1 MKICII
7 GTGYVGLVTGTC
19 LAELGFEITC
29 VDLDHEKIERLKRGE
44 IPIYEPGLE
53 DLVKKGIKSGRLK
66 FSTDI
71 RPAVSAAEIV
81 FIAVGT
87 PPSEKDSQA
96 DLSYVFSAAKTI
108 AESMEGY
115 TVVVT
120 KSTVPVDTAKKLEKY
135 IREINPTGEFDVVS
149 NPEFLREG
157 SALEDFMNPD
167 RIVVG
172 CRSARAEAVMRR
184 LYNPF
189 FLLQTSLIFT
199 SPESSEI
206 IKYAANSFLATKV
219 TFINQVADLCER
231 CDADIT
237 DVARGVGLDS
247 RIGRKF
253 LQAGPGYGGSCF
265 PKDTIA
271 MAKTAEE
278 YGCSLTIVESVI
290 QANETRKIAMV
301 HKIKKACSGSVDG
314 KKIAV
319 LGVTFKPDTDD
330 MRDSPSLTIIPPLQ
344 EMGAII
350 TAYDPAGMENAK
362 AFLPK
367 VKWAKDVYEA
377 LKGAD
382 ALVILTEWNEFR
394 YLDFSKAK
402 KFMETPLIVDL
413 RNLYRLEDM
422 KSSGFSY
429 HSVGRPVILP
439 S

>member
-1 MKICII
+1 MKICMI

-19 LAELGFEITC
+19 LAELGFEVTC
-29 VDLDHEKIERLKRGE
+29 VDLDHEKIRRLNRGE

-53 DLVKKGIKSGRLK
+53 DLVKKGIKAGRLK

-71 RPAVSAAEIV
+71 KPAIRGAEIV

-96 DLSYVFSAAKTI
+96 DLSFVFAAAKTI

-115 TVVVT
+115 TVIVT

-135 IREINPTGEFDVVS
+135 IREINPESDFDVVS

-172 CRSARAEAVMRR
+172 CRTQRAEAVMRR

-189 FLLQTSLIFT
+189 FLLQTPLVFT

-219 TFINQVADLCER
+219 TFINQVADLCEQ

-237 DVARGVGLDS
+237 DVSRGVGLDS

-265 PKDTIA
+265 PKDTLA

-290 QANETRKIAMV
+290 KANENRKISMV
-301 HKIKKACSGSVDG
+301 RKIKKACGNSLDG

-344 EMGAII
+344 EMGALV

-362 AFLPK
+362 VFLPN

-394 YLDFSKAK
+394 YLDFVEAK
-402 KFMETPLIVDL
+402 KLMKTPLIVDL
-413 RNLYRLEDM
+413 RNLYPLEDM
-422 KSSGFSY
+422 KDSGFSY
-429 HSVGRPVILP
+429 HSVGRPLITP

>member
-1 MKICII
+1 MKICMI

-19 LAELGFEITC
+19 FAELGFEVAC
-29 VDLDHEKIERLKRGE
+29 VDLDHEKIKRLNRGE

-53 DLVKKGIKSGRLK
+53 DLVKKGLKSARLK

-71 RPAVSAAEIV
+71 KPAVKGAEIV

-87 PPSEKDSQA
+87 PPSEKDGQA

-135 IREINPTGEFDVVS
+135 IKEINPTGDFDVVS

-172 CRSARAEAVMRR
+172 CRNARAESVMRR

-189 FLLQTSLIFT
+189 FLLQTPLVFT

-219 TFINQVADLCER
+219 TFINQVADLCEK

-237 DVARGVGLDS
+237 DVSRGVGLDS
-247 RIGRKF
+247 RIGKKF

-271 MAKTAEE
+271 MAKTAED

-290 QANETRKIAMV
+290 KANDNRKKAMV
-301 HKIKKACSGSVDG
+301 EKINKACGGLGG

-330 MRDSPSLTIIPPLQ
+330 MRDSPSLTIIPHLQ
-344 EMGAII
+344 KMGALV
-350 TAYDPAGMENAK
+350 TAYDPAGMDNAK
-362 AFLPK
+362 TLLPK
-367 VKWAKDVYEA
+367 VIWAEDVYET
-377 LKGAD
+377 LSGAD

-394 YLDFSKAK
+394 YLDFSEAK
-402 KFMETPLIVDL
+402 KLMKTPLIVDL
-413 RNLYRLEDM
+413 RNLYPLEDM
-422 KSSGFSY
+422 KTSGFVY
-429 HSVGRPVILP
+429 HSVGRPVIKAL
-439 S
+439 

>member
-1 MKICII
+1 MKICMI

-19 LAELGFEITC
+19 LAELGFDVTC
-29 VDLDHEKIERLKRGE
+29 VDLDHEKISRLKKGE

-53 DLVKKGIKSGRLK
+53 DLVQKGIKSGRLK

-71 RPAVSAAEIV
+71 KPAVKGSEIV

-87 PPSEKDSQA
+87 PPSETDGQA
-96 DLSYVFSAAKTI
+96 DLSYVFAAAKTI

-135 IREINPTGEFDVVS
+135 IKEINPKADFDVVS

-172 CRSARAEAVMRR
+172 CRSKRSEAVMRR

-189 FLLQTSLIFT
+189 FLLQTPLVFT

-206 IKYAANSFLATKV
+206 IKYAANSFLAAKV
-219 TFINQVADLCER
+219 TFINQVADLCEK

-237 DVARGVGLDS
+237 DVSRGVGLDS

-278 YGCSLTIVESVI
+278 YGCALTIVESVI
-290 QANETRKIAMV
+290 AANEARKSAMAD
-301 HKIKKACSGSVDG
+301 KIKKACGNSLEG

-330 MRDSPSLTIIPPLQ
+330 MRDSPSLAIIPKLQ
-344 EMGAII
+344 EMGASV
-350 TAYDPAGMENAK
+350 TAYDPAGMDNAK
-362 AFLPK
+362 ALLPK
-367 VKWAKDVYEA
+367 VKWAEDVYET
-377 LKGAD
+377 LKD
-382 ALVILTEWNEFR
+382 ANVLVILTEWNEFR
-394 YLDFSKAK
+394 YLDFSEAK
-402 KFMETPLIVDL
+402 KLMVDPLIVDL
-413 RNLYRLEDM
+413 RNLYPLEDM
-422 KSSGFSY
+422 KKSGFSY
-429 HSVGRPVILP
+429 YSVGRPPVKG
-439 S
+439 